1 MKRNILTILF
11 CMATFY
17 IARAQ
22 CYTTYWTN
30 NAGVS
35 GKIMER
41 NKIVDYKSRTVQELR
56 FYNTSST
63 TYNISGYVKLK
74 YTELSTGKTDYTEKR
89 FSTTL
94 RANETYGRWVSTYFK
109 PSWSRYSGHVDQI
122 SFYVESCTP
131 VNYGHAPGNSNS
143 SVTSSPSSAQ
153 QSTVHVLQ
161 ENQWKVNS
169 RNSFARLYTILKGV
183 VTLRPLSENLKNG
196 VIVEIYYWK
205 TIDGI
210 TYGCTRRLTPDNNS
224 YYYIKK
230 SDLSK

>member
-1 MKRNILTILF
+1 MKRNILTILLYL
-11 CMATFY
+11 ATFY
-17 IARAQ
+17 IACAQ
-22 CYTTYWTN
+22 SYTTYWTN

-41 NKIVDYKSRTVQELR
+41 NKIVDYKNRTVRELR

-63 TYNISGYVKLK
+63 PYNISGYVKLK

-94 RANETYGRWVSTYFK
+94 RAHENYGSWVSAYFK
-109 PSWSRYSGHVDQI
+109 PSWSRYTGNVDQI
-122 SFYVESCTP
+122 SFYIESCTP
-131 VNYGHAPGNSNS
+131 VNNRQAPSNSNS
-143 SVTSSPSSAQ
+143 SVTSSPSSTQ
-153 QSTVHVLQ
+153 QSTTHVLQ

-169 RNSFARLYTILKGV
+169 SHSFARLYTILKGV

-196 VIVEIYYWK
+196 VIVEIYHWK

-210 TYGCTRRLTPDNNS
+210 TYGCTRRLAPDNNS